1 MIGGLVFGY
10 VMRRILGAF
19 LTVFVVATLAFTLM
33 SIIPGDAAF
42 YVLGEEAT
50 GGDIAR
56 FRERH
61 GLDRPAIV
69 RLVHWYGSLLR
80 GDLGESITQTGEPVA
95 SLIVGRL
102 EPTFLLAAMASTI
115 GIVFG
120 LTLGVVAALQRGKP
134 LDFLSMVFA
143 LLGVSIPGFWL
154 GLNLILVFSLHL
166 QWLPTAGYV
175 PLQEDVVQ
183 SLRHLLLPA
192 VALGLSQVGVIARMT
207 RANML
212 QVLAEDYMVTAR
224 SKGLREFRVIA
235 VHGFRNALVPTLGV
249 IGVSVVLVLGGAII
263 TEVVFVLPGL
273 GTLTVNA
280 IMRRDFTLMQG
291 ILMFVALMTTVVN
304 LAVDLLY
311 GVVDPRIRYS

>member
-1 MIGGLVFGY
+1 
-10 VMRRILGAF
+10 
-19 LTVFVVATLAFTLM
+19 M
-33 SIIPGDAAF
+33 SLIPGDAAF

-61 GLDRPAIV
+61 GLDQPVLV
-69 RLVHWYGSLLR
+69 RLGSWYGGLLR
-80 GDLGESITQTGEPVA
+80 GDLGESITQTGEPV
-95 SLIVGRL
+95 SRLIVGRL

-134 LDFLSMVFA
+134 LDFISMVFA
-143 LLGVSIPGFWL
+143 LLGISIPGFWL

-166 QWLPTAGYV
+166 KWLPTAGYV
-175 PLQEDVVQ
+175 PLQDGVVQ
-183 SLRHLLLPA
+183 TLRHLLLPA
-192 VALGLSQVGVIARMT
+192 LALGLSQVGVIARMT

-224 SKGLREFRVIA
+224 SKGLKQFRVIA

-249 IGVSVVLVLGGAII
+249 IGVSLVLVLGGAII

-304 LAVDLLY
+304 LVVDLLY